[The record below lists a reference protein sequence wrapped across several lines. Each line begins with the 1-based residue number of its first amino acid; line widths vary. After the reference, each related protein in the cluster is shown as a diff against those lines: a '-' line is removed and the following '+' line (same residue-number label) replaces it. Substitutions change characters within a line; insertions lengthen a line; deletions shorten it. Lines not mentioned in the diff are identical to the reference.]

1 MRSQFWMGNISLD
14 NESWR
19 RNSKRYTKLITLWKQ
34 LHIQQSHYQLQEVHV
49 QEFRVMTESDVEAIH
64 LASLRVLAET
74 GITLA
79 HPEAREILSGVG
91 AKVEKDRVLLPPV
104 LVEQEV
110 SKSANKVHIRGRN
123 GSVKTLGDGTLHWH
137 NLGGARDIYD
147 AGSGIHRKAMLKD
160 LQDCTRL
167 LDALDGVTTITPF
180 FTPQDV
186 PGHLMSLAMYRYA
199 IPNTT
204 KPLQGPGVQTAQ
216 EVQFAIRMASVIGPP
231 EEVLSLSVSPVSP
244 LGFPNDC
251 AAAIIEIARHGI
263 PFAPLPC
270 PTAGTTA
277 PFSIAG
283 AVTQQNAE
291 ILASIVLAQLVHPG
305 LPIVYCGR
313 LAMMEPRTGISV
325 WGGVE
330 LGLASAATVQM
341 GHRYGLPVNVY
352 GFSTN
357 SHTLDIQN
365 GYERSLNALLPA
377 LAGADELSGVGEMEA
392 GVMGSFAQIVC
403 DNEIAA
409 SVRRLRMG
417 FEINDDSLAVDII
430 SAAMQSTHNFLG
442 QKHTLRYLRSGEV
455 LLTSLAE
462 RGSWE
467 TWEKNDRAGMA
478 ERAQLEAMQILKSH
492 QAEPLSTNQ
501 ELELDE
507 ILREADRKLGKS

>member
-1 MRSQFWMGNISLD
+1 M
-14 NESWR
+14 
-19 RNSKRYTKLITLWKQ
+19 
-34 LHIQQSHYQLQEVHV
+34 
-49 QEFRVMTESDVEAIH
+49 FRVMTESDIEAIH

-74 GITLA
+74 GITLT
-79 HPEAREILSGVG
+79 HPEAREILSGAG
-91 AKVEKDRVLLPPV
+91 AIVNNDRVLLPGW

-110 SKSANKVHIRGRN
+110 AKSTSKVSIRGR
-123 GSVKTLGDGTLHWH
+123 GGVIKTLGNQTLHWH

-147 AGSGIHRKAMLKD
+147 ASSGTHRKATLRD

-167 LDALDGVTTITPF
+167 LDALESVTTITPF

-186 PGHLMSLAMYRYA
+186 ADHLMSLAMYRYA
-199 IPNTT
+199 LPNTT
-204 KPLQGPGVQTAQ
+204 KPLQGPGVQTAK
-216 EVQFAIRMASVIGPP
+216 EVEYAIRMASVIGPP

-244 LGFPNDC
+244 LGYPNDC
-251 AAAIIEIARHGI
+251 AAAMIEIAQHGV

-313 LAMMEPRTGISV
+313 LAMMEPRTGISI

-330 LGLASAATVQM
+330 LGLASAATVQI

-365 GYERSLNALLPA
+365 GFERALNAIIPA
-377 LAGADELSGVGEMEA
+377 LAGADELSGIGEMEA

-409 SVRRLRMG
+409 SVKRLRKG
-417 FEINDDSLAVDII
+417 FEITEDSLAVDVIA
-430 SAAMQSTHNFLG
+430 SAMSTTHNFLG
-442 QKHTLRYLRSGEV
+442 QRHTMRYLRGGEV
-455 LLTSLAE
+455 LLTTLAE

-467 TWEKNDRAGMA
+467 TWEKNERTGMA
-478 ERAQLEAMQILKSH
+478 ERAQAEALHILQNH
-492 QAEPLSTNQ
+492 QVEPLRIDQ
-501 ELELDE
+501 EQELDE
-507 ILREADRKLGKS
+507 ILREADRVMGK

>member
-1 MRSQFWMGNISLD
+1 MDELRVIS
-14 NESWR
+14 
-19 RNSKRYTKLITLWKQ
+19 T
-34 LHIQQSHYQLQEVHV
+34 
-49 QEFRVMTESDVEAIH
+49 SDVEAIH
-64 LASLRVLAET
+64 NASLRVLVET
-74 GITLA
+74 GIILT
-79 HPEAREILSGVG
+79 HPEALEILSGAG
-91 AKVEKDRVLLPPV
+91 ATIQNDRVLLPPT
-104 LVEQEV
+104 LVQEQV
-110 SKSANKVHIRGRN
+110 SKVGTRVSIRGRN
-123 GSVKTLGDGTLHWH
+123 GSVKTLGDHSVHWH

-147 AGSGIHRKAMLKD
+147 ASTGKRRKAMLKD
-160 LQDCTRL
+160 LQNCTRL
-167 LDALDGVTTITPF
+167 LDDLDGVTTITPF

-216 EVQFAIRMASVIGPP
+216 EVLFAIQMASVIGAPG
-231 EEVLSLSVSPVSP
+231 EVFSLSVSPVSP
-244 LGFPNDC
+244 LSFPNDA

-270 PTAGTTA
+270 PTAGSTA

-291 ILASIVLAQLVHPG
+291 ILAAIVLAQLVSPG
-305 LPIVYCGR
+305 LPIIYCGR

-330 LGLASAATVQM
+330 LGLASAATVQI

-357 SHTLDIQN
+357 SHTLDVQN
-365 GYERSLNALLPA
+365 GFERALNAIIPA
-377 LAGADELSGVGEMEA
+377 LAGADELSGIGEMEA

-409 SVRRLRMG
+409 SVRRLIRG
-417 FEINDDSLAVDII
+417 FEVTDESLAVEVI
-430 SAAMQSTHNFLG
+430 SSAMNSSHNFLG
-442 QKHTLRYLRSGEV
+442 QKHTMHYLRRGEV
-455 LLTSLAE
+455 LLTALAE

-467 TWEKNDRAGMA
+467 NWESLGRTGMA
-478 ERAQLEAMQILKSH
+478 ERAQCVAERILENH
-492 QAEPLSTNQ
+492 QVPPLSADQ
-501 ELELDE
+501 EQELDE
-507 ILREADRKLGKS
+507 ILNEADRKLKKI